1 MMSEHP
7 KSISPVGVFDTA
19 DGVDEA
25 SGDFQWRTLGA
36 LSAFR
41 LLIAVLLMAAF
52 ASSSSPRFFGELF
65 PQLFVISLLSW
76 FVAGVVAAYATS
88 KRALSATTLTEL
100 VLVFD
105 IVAITSLS
113 TASGGAAS
121 GIAGLLIVFNASGGF
136 ILSRLSGRF
145 MAALAT
151 LGVLGSQ
158 VYLNVI
164 GEADL
169 LQYPAAGLLCALIF
183 AVVLAVAPVARRL
196 AASEALARRQN
207 IDIANLAELNRYVVQ
222 QLREAIIVI
231 DPADDILLVN
241 DAAARH
247 LGVARSEAKGL
258 LSDYSTTLAAYVR
271 SWRNTQTIED
281 VGEQTTIPS
290 SDGARL
296 QVHIAPFGD
305 ASGSGDAA
313 LLLFLEDISVLAE
326 RVQQSKL
333 ASLGRLSASIAHEI
347 RNPIGAMSHAAQL
360 LNETT
365 QDEGHQKL
373 AGIIERNAVRVSN
386 LVDDILQMSR
396 RGKSRPQKLVLGQWL
411 SEFCH
416 EYIQT
421 ADLAAGTLAL
431 AGEEAIMEI
440 IFDPAHLRQV
450 MLNLVDNAC
459 LHGNASVD
467 KPVRFQWGRVSGS
480 RRPYLEV
487 IDYGPGIDEANHA
500 RIFEPFFTQ
509 HDDGTGLGLYLCQE
523 LCELNRATINYR
535 RGQTGGSVLQIV
547 FADPSRWSG
556 VG

>member
-1 MMSEHP
+1 MSSRHANTPIDAITPGIPDLIE
-7 KSISPVGVFDTA
+7 D
-19 DGVDEA
+19 A

-52 ASSSSPRFFGELF
+52 ASSSSPRFFGDLF
-65 PQLFVISLLSW
+65 PQLFVVALFSW
-76 FVAGVVAAYATS
+76 FVAGVVAAYATAR
-88 KRALSATTLTEL
+88 RALSATTLTEI

-113 TASGGAAS
+113 LASGGAAS
-121 GIAGLLIVFNASGGF
+121 GIAGLLIIFNASGGF
-136 ILSRLSGRF
+136 ILSRLSGQF

-164 GEADL
+164 GEAGL

-196 AASEALARRQN
+196 AASEALARKQN

-231 DPADDILLVN
+231 DPADEILLVN

-247 LGVARSEAKGL
+247 LGVTRSNARGL
-258 LSDYSTTLAAYVR
+258 LGKHSTTLASFVA
-271 SWRNTQTIED
+271 SWRKTQVIED
-281 VGEQTTIPS
+281 VGEQTTIPG
-290 SDGARL
+290 SDGSRL

-305 ASGSGDAA
+305 ASGPGNAA

-360 LNETT
+360 LNEDTEDAG
-365 QDEGHQKL
+365 QQKL
-373 AGIIERNAVRVSN
+373 AGIIQRNAERVSG

-396 RGKSRPQKLVLGQWL
+396 RDRSRPQQLVLGQWL
-411 SEFCH
+411 SEFCD
-416 EYIQT
+416 EYAQT
-421 ADLAAGTLAL
+421 AGLAPGTLAL

-450 MLNLVDNAC
+450 ISNLVDNAC
-459 LHGNASVD
+459 RHGNASAD
-467 KPVRFQWGRVSGS
+467 KPVRFQWGRASGS

-487 IDYGPGIDEANHA
+487 IDYGPGIEDANHE

-509 HDDGTGLGLYLCQE
+509 HDEGTGLGLYLCQE